1 MNQEFIIGNLKL
13 VQDDECYGISRKIA
27 EGTWEAIATFKY
39 PEDAIAYF
47 NGIVM
52 NVVAYQQNKQVEERL
67 DKIPEEEL

>member
-1 MNQEFIIGNLKL
+1 MNQEFQIGNFKL
-13 VQDDECYGISRKIA
+13 IQDEDGYGVMRKVE
-27 EGTWEAIATFKY
+27 EGIFEAIATFKY